1 MHQYGF
7 EKLSVWQNAR
17 ELLKKIYEL
26 TQKFPAEEKFVFVTQ
41 IRRSALSISSN
52 IAEGSSRLTIKDQA
66 HFYNTAY
73 SSTIELINQIII
85 AADLGFI
92 SSEQYKQ
99 IRTDLEL
106 ITNQINA
113 LRNSLSKTK

>member
-1 MHQYGF
+1 MYQYGF

-17 ELLKKIYEL
+17 ELLKKIYLL
-26 TQKFPAEEKFVFVTQ
+26 TRSFPNEEKFVFVTQ

-52 IAEGSSRLTIKDQA
+52 IAEGSSRLTLRDQA

-73 SSTIELINQIII
+73 SSAIELVNQLII
-85 AADLGFI
+85 ANDLDFI
-92 SSEQYKQ
+92 STEQYRQ
-99 IRTDLEL
+99 IRTDIEL

-113 LRNSLSKTK
+113 LRNSLSKN